1 MLYHGVFPSFLIY
14 DPLAT
19 IRCWIYLPRCDALL
33 LEFRF
38 LGKHWQD
45 VPLCGKLSPKQ
56 RPWFWSQFYWGA
68 YVSLWESW
76 GGGRR
81 CSHESGETDGG
92 QGEPVGRYPEGK
104 TPDFTLTLIE
114 VRKAKESN
122 WQKSFQS
129 SQEKKGKGKESMGQG
144 IS

>member
-1 MLYHGVFPSFLIY
+1 MCLCAVSSPPNSGPDFGHSSTLEPICPS
-14 DPLAT
+14 
-19 IRCWIYLPRCDALL
+19 
-33 LEFRF
+33 
-38 LGKHWQD
+38 
-45 VPLCGKLSPKQ
+45 
-56 RPWFWSQFYWGA
+56 WGG
-68 YVSLWESW
+68 W

-81 CSHESGETDGG
+81 CSHEAGETDGG

-104 TPDFTLTLIE
+104 TPDFTQTLIE
-114 VRKAKESN
+114 VGKAKESN